1 VNNPI
6 AADRNNVDTITDDV
20 IEISP
25 EIDNQ
30 QPGDDDL
37 ERFENEKSIYIQIFQ
52 FLALC
57 YYHVKQ

>member
-37 ERFENEKSIYIQIFQ
+37 ERFENEKSIYIYKYSNF
-52 FLALC
+52 
-57 YYHVKQ
+57 

>member
-20 IEISP
+20 IEILP

-37 ERFENEKSIYIQIFQ
+37 ERFENEKSIYIFQ